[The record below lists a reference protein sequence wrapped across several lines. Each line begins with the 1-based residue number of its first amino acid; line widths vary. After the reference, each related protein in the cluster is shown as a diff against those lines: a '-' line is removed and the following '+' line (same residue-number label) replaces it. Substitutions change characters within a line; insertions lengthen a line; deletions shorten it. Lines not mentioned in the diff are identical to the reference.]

1 MSRVLVSRLKKRNRT
16 EEKKREEMSDSQ
28 PDVVSLLGLGAVS
41 GCLLTY
47 FVLRILPF
55 VRTAPSTKLEDSTKS
70 DKKKKNKEKYSGS
83 DEEDDDEDDDDDDES
98 GSDEEDD
105 DEDDDRGGRGES
117 KLVLCARMDLKM
129 GPGKIAAQVL
139 ARSIDVY
146 RSATS
151 QLTHLSVATQRWE
164 LTKGRRRNTQSL

>member
-1 MSRVLVSRLKKRNRT
+1 
-16 EEKKREEMSDSQ
+16 MSDSQ

-55 VRTAPSTKLEDSTKS
+55 VRTAPSTKLEDSKNS

-83 DEEDDDEDDDDDDES
+83 DEDDDDEDDDDDDDES

-105 DEDDDRGGRGES
+105 DDEDDRGGRGES

-139 ARSIDVY
+139 ARSIAAY
-146 RSATS
+146 RKCW
-151 QLTHLSVATQRWE
+151 QLTHLSVATLHWE
-164 LTKGRRRNTQSL
+164 LTKGRKRNTQSL